1 MNFLQSM
8 CGPHH
13 LPPRLEVHQSW
24 WAMRGIGD
32 ENGEWSLAKKL
43 AKIAEAGYGGI
54 MGRLPAPEEAGLWR
68 SLLDHYNLQ
77 FGVEAFPEEPEEFA
91 AFLRKAKQF
100 GVSYVNAQVKD
111 SFVVGEKRS
120 ISSRASSAKAKTMGF
135 LFLWKRTADGLHRI
149 CCERSSMRKHC
160 LTFALPSICLI
171 TSWLARCLFPILRRK
186 RAFRNC

>member
-111 SFVVGEKRS
+111 SFVVGEKAINRLKG
-120 ISSRASSAKAKTMGF
+120 IIREGKNHGIPV
-135 LFLWKRTADGLHRI
+135 RTADGLHRI